1 MIKSYIIRLKPTEEQ
16 ERLLWLHVDA
26 MRFVWNWGLGLNM
39 ERFRQGEKRL
49 FKENLGTILTELRK
63 TDESF
68 YWLNE
73 VSVCTL
79 KEALSDLDDAYAR
92 FFRIQKKEKKYTDK
106 KTKKFQRKGKKL
118 TFYEMNGHPKF
129 KSRHDAE
136 PKFYARYN
144 NLYLTQ
150 NSANVEKVGKVAY
163 QTNYD
168 DLPIV
173 TAKRENTTKYINP
186 RIKYVN
192 GKWIL
197 SFGIERESAKTE
209 LNSFSV
215 GIDLGVKELAVISY
229 DGGKTEKIKNINK
242 TKRVKKLKKR
252 LKRKQRNV
260 SRKYH
265 TNGDYTKTAGILKE
279 QKKVAKL
286 HRKLANIRH
295 DYTHQKTTEIIR
307 MNPKK
312 ICIEDLN
319 VAGMMKN
326 KHLSEAIAEQT
337 LSEFRR
343 QIEYKAERARIAIV
357 HADRFFPSSKMCSCC
372 GNIKK
377 DLKLKNRVYECEVC
391 GLSIDRDV
399 NAAINLEKLAV

>member
-1 MIKSYIIRLKPTEEQ
+1 MTKSYKIRLIPTEEQ

-26 MRFVWNWGLGLNM
+26 MRFVWNWGLAYNM
-39 ERFRQGEKRL
+39 ERFKNSEKRL
-49 FKENLGTILTELRK
+49 GKESLGKILTELRNNDPEYK
-63 TDESF
+63 
-68 YWLNE
+68 W
-73 VSVCTL
+73 L
-79 KEALSDLDDAYAR
+79 KEASVSSVEMALIDLDKAYAS
-92 FFRIQKKEKKYTDK
+92 FFRIQKTEPKYTAK
-106 KTKKFQRKGKKL
+106 KVEKFKRKGKKL

-136 PKFYARYN
+136 PKFYTISHGMYFKNDDVVLER
-144 NLYLTQ
+144 L
-150 NSANVEKVGKVAY
+150 GKVAY
-163 QTNYD
+163 QTNRANW
-168 DLPIV
+168 PIV
-173 TAKRENTTKYINP
+173 TVKRENTTKYINP

-192 GKWIL
+192 DKWIL
-197 SFGIERESAKTE
+197 SFGVECESTKPE

-279 QKKVAKL
+279 EKKVAKL

-326 KHLSEAIAEQT
+326 AHLSEAIQEQM
-337 LSEFRR
+337 LNEFRR
-343 QIEYKAERARIAIV
+343 QIEYKARWAGIEIV

-372 GNIKK
+372 GNIIK
-377 DLKLKNRVYECEVC
+377 DLKLKDRVYNCEVC
-391 GLSIDRDV
+391 GLIIDRDV
-399 NAAINLEKLAV
+399 NAAINLEKLAG